1 MELVP
6 RSASIPANGKEF
18 SSARVVARAG
28 EATLLRSYDD
38 NGVHDLGSPSSSESW
53 ITLPIVHDQWR
64 VRRRLF
70 TTAFVSNEL
79 NCGVL

>member
-6 RSASIPANGKEF
+6 GSASVLANGKVF

-38 NGVHDLGSPSSSESW
+38 NGVHDPESPLPSESW
-53 ITLPIVHDQWR
+53 ITLPIALDQWQ
-64 VRRRLF
+64 VRRGGYLQRHSF
-70 TTAFVSNEL
+70 EVN
-79 NCGVL
+79 